1 MKKIISIIPKKH
13 LCTWEEDGV
22 GERCTDAEYLMISK
36 LDDGGFAVD
45 SLLDVDISL
54 LDAETEDDICTYTPY
69 TGVLTNDDFNKFCN
83 TAEGRVIRIN
93 GNDTK
98 YLTDILG
105 KLMITCFNVKRSG
118 VRIDSDLLEAF
129 KILHSDL
136 GTIINQQQ
144 Q

>member
-69 TGVLTNDDFNKFCN
+69 SGVLTIDYFNTFCN
-83 TAEGRVIRIN
+83 TAEGRIIQI
-93 GNDTK
+93 NDTE
-98 YLTDILG
+98 TEH
-105 KLMITCFNVKRSG
+105 ITGTIGEIMMVCLHVKRSG
-118 VRIDSDLLEAF
+118 VRLASDLLEAF

>member
-45 SLLDVDISL
+45 SLLDADISFTES
-54 LDAETEDDICTYTPY
+54 ETEDDICTYTPY
-69 TGVLTNDDFNKFCN
+69 SGVLTIDYFNTFCN
-83 TAEGRVIRIN
+83 TAEGRIIQI
-93 GNDTK
+93 NDTE
-98 YLTDILG
+98 TEH
-105 KLMITCFNVKRSG
+105 ITGTIGEIMTVCLHVKRSG
-118 VRIDSDLLEAF
+118 VRLASDLLEAF
-129 KILHSDL
+129 KVLYSDL
-136 GTIINQQQ
+136 GDIINQQQ